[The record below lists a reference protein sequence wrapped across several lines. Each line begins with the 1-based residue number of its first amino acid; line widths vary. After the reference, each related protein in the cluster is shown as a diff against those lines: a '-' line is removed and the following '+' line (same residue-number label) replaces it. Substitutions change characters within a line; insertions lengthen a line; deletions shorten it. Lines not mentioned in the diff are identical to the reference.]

1 MAAAP
6 QPLVLA
12 AHGYDAL
19 KCVIALNET
28 QTPFTLKV
36 NSSTAHL
43 TIPATTTQPATT
55 LSGANVIA
63 RYVAFAAGA
72 LAADDLAVDEWLE
85 WEKYVLRV
93 TLDKTALS
101 TLIETKIKSATFAVG
116 NSLTLADVVVGVAL
130 RKSLEWLPQA
140 SYPLA
145 TARAYV
151 AALFARP
158 AFASAVTAVI
168 PVAAASTSPQAP
180 TKKSLATDAQLLGKT
195 YDHVLGL
202 IEALFVEAVDTAFP
216 GMLDRLQ
223 FKVEVSRTKMPKFG
237 DYQCTSSMSIFTAL
251 KGSPNAPGSPRD
263 VALAIIAAM
272 PTNPVIEKLSVAG
285 PGFINAFLTAPFVAN
300 RLELLLQQGV
310 QASPIKKQKVVVD
323 FSSPNTAKDMHVGHL
338 RSTIIGDAMCRI
350 LEFQGHEVLRINHV
364 GDWGTQ
370 FGMLITHLTEAFPT
384 WKDEMPDITN
394 LTQLY
399 KNAKQRFDEDEDF
412 HKRSKDGVVK
422 LQAGDAD
429 SLEAWRIL
437 CEVSRKE
444 YQKVYDRL
452 DVRLDEMG
460 ESFYNPIIPRVIE
473 MVEAQGITQD
483 SDGAK
488 VVFTSKY
495 KQPFMLVKSDGSY
508 LYDTT
513 DIAALWYRLHE
524 LKADW
529 IIIYTDYTQQ
539 DHFGLLFEVGA
550 MAKILDPAKHRV
562 NHIGFGTVNDES
574 GKRFKTR
581 SGETVRLVD
590 LLDESKARMKVS
602 LQERIAAGQTTL
614 PEADVDH
621 AAELIGYGAVKYFDL
636 MRSPQSNYVFNYDK
650 MLSTNGNTAVYLM
663 FAYARLSSIVR
674 KSGVDMDVLSKQSGV
689 VKVTDPNEAALA
701 VELLQLQD
709 VLVFINKELATN
721 WLCTYLYTL
730 SEKVQVFVT
739 QCRVLGSPEQNSRL
753 LLCQATLKIMHTCF
767 KLLGI
772 SPLDQI

>member
-1 MAAAP
+1 MTK
-6 QPLVLA
+6 QQSLA
-12 AHGYDAL
+12 LTAHGDDAL
-19 KCVIALNET
+19 KCIIALTET
-28 QTPFTLKV
+28 QTPYTFKV
-36 NSSTAHL
+36 NSGEAQL
-43 TIPATTTQPATT
+43 AVPGAAAPLVKPNTIT
-55 LSGANVIA
+55 
-63 RYVAFAAGA
+63 RYVAASSGA
-72 LAADDLAVDEWLE
+72 LSGDDLAVDDWLE

-93 TLDKTALS
+93 TLDKPALAA
-101 TLIETKIKSATFAVG
+101 LIAEKVKSATFAVG
-116 NSLTLADVVVGVAL
+116 SGLTLADIVVGVTL
-130 RKSLEWLPQA
+130 RSRLSWLPA
-140 SYPLA
+140 AEFPLD
-145 TARAYV
+145 TARAYI
-151 AALFARP
+151 ASLFQRP
-158 AFASAVTAVI
+158 AFAAALLTVA
-168 PVAAASTSPQAP
+168 PAAAATAETASKAP
-180 TKKSLATDAQLLGKT
+180 LSDDKMQGKT
-195 YDHVLGL
+195 YDHVLSL
-202 IEALFVEAVDTAFP
+202 VEVLFVDAVEAAFP
-216 GMLDRLQ
+216 GMQ
-223 FKVEVSRTKMPKFG
+223 ATYGFKVEVSRTKMARFG
-237 DYQCTSSMSIFTAL
+237 DYQCTSSMAIFTAL
-251 KGSPNAPGSPRD
+251 KGSPNAPGAPRD
-263 VALAIIAAM
+263 VATAIIAAM
-272 PTNPVIEKLSVAG
+272 PANPVLERLSVAG
-285 PGFINAFLTAPFVAN
+285 PGFINAFLCPAFVTN
-300 RLELLLQQGV
+300 RLELLLTQGV
-310 QASPIKKQKVVVD
+310 KASPAKKMKIVVD

-370 FGMLITHLTEAFPT
+370 FGMLIRHLTESFPT
-384 WKDEMPDITN
+384 WKSEMPDITN

-399 KNAKQRFDEDEDF
+399 KNAKQRFDDDAEF
-412 HKRSKDGVVK
+412 HKRSKDAVVK
-422 LQAGDAD
+422 LQAGDAE
-429 SLEAWRIL
+429 SLEAWKIL
-437 CEVSRKE
+437 CDISRKE

-452 DVRLDEMG
+452 DVKLDEMG

-473 MVEAQGITQD
+473 MIDAQGITED

-488 VVFTSKY
+488 VIFTSKY

-524 LKADW
+524 IKADW
-529 IIIYTDYTQQ
+529 IVIYTDYTQQ
-539 DHFGLLFEVGA
+539 DHFGLLFEVGE
-550 MAKILDPAKHRV
+550 MAKVLDPAKHRV

-590 LLDESKARMKVS
+590 LLDESKARMKTS
-602 LQERIAAGQTTL
+602 LLERIAAGQTSM
-614 PEADVDH
+614 PEADVER

-650 MLSTNGNTAVYLM
+650 MLSTNGNTAVYLL

-674 KSGVDMDVLSKQSGV
+674 RSGVDVDALAAQHGVLQ
-689 VKVTDPNEAALA
+689 VTDPNEAALA

-767 KLLGI
+767 TLLGI
-772 SPLDQI
+772 TPLDQI

>member
-1 MAAAP
+1 MASAP

-19 KCVIALNET
+19 KCVITLNET

-36 NSSTAHL
+36 NSTTASL
-43 TIPATTTQPATT
+43 TIPSTSQT

-63 RYVAFAAGA
+63 RYVALAAGA
-72 LAADDLAVDEWLE
+72 LSADDLAVDEWLE

-93 TLDKTALS
+93 TLDKTALA
-101 TLIETKIKSATFAVG
+101 TLIDAKIKSATFAVG
-116 NSLTLADVVVGVAL
+116 STLTLADVVLGVAL

-140 SYPLA
+140 SYPLV

-151 AALFARP
+151 ASLFQRP
-158 AFASAVTAVI
+158 VFASALTAVV
-168 PVAAASTSPQAP
+168 PEVASAPSSFRKSQA
-180 TKKSLATDAQLLGKT
+180 TAAQLQGKT

-202 IEALFVEAVDTAFP
+202 IEALFIEAVDTAFP

-223 FKVEVSRTKMPKFG
+223 FRVEVSRTKISKFG

-263 VALAIIAAM
+263 VALAIIASM
-272 PTNPVIEKLSVAG
+272 PSNPVVEKLSVAG
-285 PGFINAFLTAPFVAN
+285 PGFINAFLTTPFVAN

-310 QASPIKKQKVVVD
+310 QASPSKKQKVVVD

-422 LQAGDAD
+422 LQAGDAE
-429 SLEAWRIL
+429 SLSAWKIL
-437 CEVSRKE
+437 CDVSRKE

-460 ESFYNPIIPRVIE
+460 ESFYNPIIPRVID
-473 MVEAQGITQD
+473 MVDAQGITED

-488 VVFTSKY
+488 VVFTTKY

-550 MAKILDPAKHRV
+550 MSKILDPAKHRV

-590 LLDESKARMKVS
+590 LLDESKVRMKAS
-602 LQERIAAGQTTL
+602 LLERIAAGQTTL

-674 KSGVDMDVLSKQSGV
+674 KSGVDMDALAQQSGV
-689 VKVTDPNEAALA
+689 LNVADPNEAALA

-753 LLCQATLKIMHTCF
+753 LLCQATLKIMYTCF

-772 SPLDQI
+772 NPLDQI